1 MPSFQQQKSYEAFKE
16 TRTYESQTL
25 KKKRSNWNCEKHQI
39 YHKDVK
45 VAIKNITEL
54 KKTMIKEIREGM
66 IRKLHLIEN
75 IIKEEKL
82 L

>member
-1 MPSFQQQKSYEAFKE
+1 MRHSKKQECMNHRFK
-16 TRTYESQTL
+16 

-39 YHKDVK
+39 FHK

-54 KKTMIKEIREGM
+54 KETMIKEIREGM